1 MAVQI
6 AVPISVV
13 GLLLVVIV
21 TIVIAVMIVRC
32 RKQRMERARR
42 GDDVDNEVSC
52 DLQVAFPLDEY
63 TDPSGSGFGMP
74 HLEQRTVARSIKLGE
89 LIGTGRYGQVLLG
102 DYQGERVAVK
112 KFLSIDGQSW
122 QRETE
127 IYTTT
132 LLTHD
137 AILRFIGCDMI
148 SNNGATELWLIT
160 QYHHHGSLFDY
171 LNKKELTAKDLML
184 MMTSI
189 CSGLAHLHTELFGT
203 IKKGAIAHRDIKT
216 KNILVKNDLRCCIA
230 DFGLAVLKGN
240 DEKLNLPKNPKQG
253 TKRYMAPEILNESI
267 NATYFESFQHTD
279 IYALGLVFWEMC
291 RRMSGSSGGEWACV
305 WVCVCVQVMGNSPAA
320 TIVNAHNCLFY
331 SLILGLRGM
340 CVFHSSVTINL
351 RHTTTP

>member
-1 MAVQI
+1 MTTDGSMAVQI
-6 AVPISVV
+6 AVPVAVV
-13 GLLLVVIV
+13 VLLIIAIATVI
-21 TIVIAVMIVRC
+21 IAVTIVRC
-32 RKQRMERARR
+32 RKQRLERARR
-42 GDDVDNEVSC
+42 GDGVDNEVSC
-52 DLQVAFPLDEY
+52 DLQVAFSLDEY

-160 QYHHHGSLFDY
+160 QYHQHGSLFDY
-171 LNKKELTAKDLML
+171 LNDKELTAKVLML

-189 CSGLAHLHTELFGT
+189 CSGLSHLHTELFGT

-230 DFGLAVLKGN
+230 DFGLAVLKGS

-267 NATYFESFQHTD
+267 NMNYFESFQHTD
-279 IYALGLVFWEMC
+279 IYALGLVLWEMC
-291 RRMSGSSGGEWACV
+291 RRMEGPSGGEC
-305 WVCVCVQVMGNSPAA
+305 
-320 TIVNAHNCLFY
+320 
-331 SLILGLRGM
+331 M
-340 CVFHSSVTINL
+340 CVGGCVGVVVYVVVISKECDSN
-351 RHTTTP
+351 

>member
-1 MAVQI
+1 
-6 AVPISVV
+6 
-13 GLLLVVIV
+13 
-21 TIVIAVMIVRC
+21 
-32 RKQRMERARR
+32 
-42 GDDVDNEVSC
+42 
-52 DLQVAFPLDEY
+52 
-63 TDPSGSGFGMP
+63 
-74 HLEQRTVARSIKLGE
+74 
-89 LIGTGRYGQVLLG
+89 
-102 DYQGERVAVK
+102 
-112 KFLSIDGQSW
+112 
-122 QRETE
+122 
-127 IYTTT
+127 
-132 LLTHD
+132 
-137 AILRFIGCDMI
+137 
-148 SNNGATELWLIT
+148 
-160 QYHHHGSLFDY
+160 
-171 LNKKELTAKDLML
+171 ML

-253 TKRYMAPEILNESI
+253 TKRYMAPEILDESI

-305 WVCVCVQVMGNSPAA
+305 WVCVCVQVMAVFNSPAA

-331 SLILGLRGM
+331 SLILGLIGMCVLVGVCVCGRECM

-351 RHTTTP
+351 RHIITP